1 MVSSDLNEEPGATL
15 TRNTEDAA
23 FNMVRKI
30 HRKLPPGGI
39 LVFLTGKQEIT
50 RMVRRLRSCLTSRES
65 PSDKYEM
72 DEKELDLSTIDVNNT
87 PRGLDEDDADAEI
100 FLEDGVEGDED
111 TKLSRMEQDS
121 LDSLDGKGAQNALVL
136 PLQ

>member
-1 MVSSDLNEEPGATL
+1 MRSPGATL